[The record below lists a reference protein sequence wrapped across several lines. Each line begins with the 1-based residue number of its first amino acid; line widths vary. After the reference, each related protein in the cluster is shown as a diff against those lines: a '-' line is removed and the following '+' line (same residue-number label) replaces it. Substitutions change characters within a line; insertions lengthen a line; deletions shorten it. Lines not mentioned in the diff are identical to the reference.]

1 MTDSVHISKVI
12 HASRAQ
18 VWDALTIPEIIKTYF
33 FDAEVETD
41 WKPGSP
47 ITWKGTY
54 KGKPYEDKGEIVEVE
69 ANSHLSMTHWSP
81 LSGLPD
87 RPENYHTVAFDLE
100 GNPRTTKVTLTQ
112 TNLTGMTPEEAKKS
126 WEPVLEGI
134 KTAVGG

>member
-1 MTDSVHISKVI
+1 MTNSVQISKVI
-12 HASRAQ
+12 HASKSQ

-33 FDAEVETD
+33 FDSTVETD

-47 ITWKGTY
+47 ITWSGEY
-54 KGKPYEDKGEIVEVE
+54 KGKPYKDKGTIEAVEV
-69 ANSHLSMTHWSP
+69 NNHLSMTHWSP

-87 RPENYHTVAFDLE
+87 KPENYHTVTFDLE
-100 GNPRTTKVTLTQ
+100 GTPRTTKVTLTQ
-112 TNLTGMTPEEAKKS
+112 TNLTGTTPEQAKKN